1 MSHTRR
7 TKARERALQALYQID
22 VAAEGIDEALA
33 RFWRSFEP
41 VEREVMTLAEALVR
55 GVAKHRRHI
64 DEEIERVS
72 SNWRLDR
79 MAKVDRNVL
88 RRVARS
94 ERHDAVVALGAVI
107 RGGTPHF
114 EYVASEVSKGV
125 AHVSMEADC
134 AVTMGVLTCDTM
146 EQALERAGVKAGNK
160 GADTAV
166 AAIEQANAFK
176 AVSASGRTG
185 KRSE

>member
-1 MSHTRR
+1 MPAKR

-41 VEREVMTLAEALVR
+41 VEREVMALAESLVR
-55 GVAKHRRHI
+55 GVAEHRRAV

-88 RRVARS
+88 RLATYELLRTEVPVKVAINEAIELGKKYGS
-94 ERHDAVVALGAVI
+94 ESTGAFVN
-107 RGGTPHF
+107 
-114 EYVASEVSKGV
+114 
-125 AHVSMEADC
+125 
-134 AVTMGVLTCDTM
+134 GVLD
-146 EQALERAGVKAGNK
+146 K
-160 GADTAV
+160 
-166 AAIEQANAFK
+166 I
-176 AVSASGRTG
+176 ASDLPASR
-185 KRSE
+185 RSGE